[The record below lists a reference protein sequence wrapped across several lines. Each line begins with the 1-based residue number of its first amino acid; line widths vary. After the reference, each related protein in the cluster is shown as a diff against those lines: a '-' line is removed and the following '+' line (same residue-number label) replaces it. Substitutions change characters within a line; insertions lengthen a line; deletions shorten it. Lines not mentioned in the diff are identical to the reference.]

1 MTFEPPGARIDR
13 AALMAA
19 VRRLV
24 GDPARLARVDGAAPN
39 AGALAR
45 VAVASAT
52 VEVARQ
58 CLDHAV
64 REARE
69 AGASWVEIGHVLGI
83 TRQAAFQRFG
93 RGEAPARRP

>member
-13 AALMAA
+13 AALVAA
-19 VRRLV
+19 VQGV
-24 GDPARLARVDGAAPN
+24 VEDPVRLAHVDGATPK
-39 AGALAR
+39 AGALDR

-52 VEVARQ
+52 LEVARQ
-58 CLDHAV
+58 CLDDAV

-93 RGEAPARRP
+93 SG